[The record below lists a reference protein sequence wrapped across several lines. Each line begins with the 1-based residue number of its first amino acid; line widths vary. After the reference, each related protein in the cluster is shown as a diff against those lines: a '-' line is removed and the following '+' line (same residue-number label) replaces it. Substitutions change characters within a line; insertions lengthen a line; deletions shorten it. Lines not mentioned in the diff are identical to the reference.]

1 MQSQIKIK
9 HLFDRL
15 GFGFSPQEWASRKNW
30 STQQAIDWLFTQS
43 LQAATPKELAEAPKN
58 FNRPKD
64 MDEAAIAAAR
74 KKERLLALKYNA
86 DWVIRMAYTEEAVL
100 RERMSLFWHGH
111 FACLSRLG
119 GLAARQ
125 LLTIEEHAL
134 GNFRDLLKAIA
145 RDPSMI
151 RFLNNQQ
158 NRKEQPNENFAREL
172 LELFTIGRGHY
183 TEQDIKEAARAF
195 TGWSSTI
202 GGEFVFRRFHHD
214 FDEKTF
220 MGRTGTFDGDD
231 IIDIILEQRQ
241 TAYFIAQKIYRYFV
255 NARPIPEQ
263 VQELADVFY
272 NSDYD
277 IAKMMRHLAES
288 DWFYAPANV
297 GNKIKSPID
306 LLCQTM
312 RVLRAQITDD
322 WSLIK
327 VQKALGQVLFN
338 PPNVAGWPG
347 HKNWID
353 NSTLLLRLSLGAMF
367 FKAANID
374 IEVKEQAEENTPSRR
389 FRGLEAEVDLGPL
402 LQFTRQYP
410 AEQRLE
416 QLCELLLPAG
426 QVINQQLL
434 QTQNNPN
441 ESEAFV
447 KNAVIRIMSLPEYQ
461 LC

>member
-15 GFGFSPQEWASRKNW
+15 GFGFSPEEWASRKQW
-30 STQQAIDWLFTQS
+30 SQQQAINWLFDQS
-43 LQAATPKELAEAPKN
+43 LQAPTPKELAEAPKG
-58 FNRPKD
+58 FKRTKD
-64 MDEAAIAAAR
+64 MDEAAIAMAR
-74 KKERLLALKYNA
+74 KEERLLALKYNA
-86 DWVIRMAYTEEAVL
+86 DWVIRMAYTENAVL
-100 RERMSLFWHGH
+100 RERLALFWHGH
-111 FACLSRLG
+111 FACLTRLG

-125 LLTIEEHAL
+125 LQTIQEHAL
-134 GNFRDLLKAIA
+134 GNFRDLVKAIA

-172 LELFTIGRGHY
+172 MELFTIGRGNY

-195 TGWSSTI
+195 TGWSSTM
-202 GGEFVFRRFHHD
+202 GGEFVFRRFQHD

-220 MGRTGTFDGDD
+220 MGRTGNFDGDE

-255 NARPIPEQ
+255 NAQPIPAQ

-277 IAKMMRHLAES
+277 IAKMLRHLAES

-297 GNKIKSPID
+297 GTKIKSPID
-306 LLCQTM
+306 LLCQAM
-312 RVLRAQITDD
+312 RVLRVQVTDD

-353 NSTLLLRLSLGAMF
+353 NSTLLLRLSLGAMI

-374 IEVKEQAEENTPSRR
+374 IEVKEQAEENTPGRR
-389 FRGLEAEVDLGPL
+389 FRGLEAEVDLTPL
-402 LQFTRQYP
+402 TQYLQQYS

-416 QLCELLLPAG
+416 QLCELLLPAD
-426 QVINQQLL
+426 QPINQQLISN
-434 QTQNNPN
+434 QTNPN
-441 ESEAFV
+441 DPEAFV